1 METEKILVERMR
13 TALKEKGYTQ
23 QELADKCGITFV
35 SICRY
40 LQGVREPKASVV
52 VKIANALG
60 VSTDYLLGIGTRIP
74 EGYVSVA
81 ELKEACKLVQNN
93 IEYCRH
99 QEHEVFMK
107 HLNYGG
113 ATVLNDHAKASQFF
127 ETRYC
132 VYRFDVPALIDAVAN
147 GTWKEDTDGTET
159 EET

>member
-81 ELKEACKLVQNN
+81 ELKEACKVAENT
-93 IEYCRH
+93 IEYCRRK
-99 QEHEVFMK
+99 EHKIFNKQLEMCDA
-107 HLNYGG
+107 G
-113 ATVLNDHAKASQFF
+113 AVILNDHAKAVSYF
-127 ETRYC
+127 ES
-132 VYRFDVPALIDAVAN
+132 RFCIYHFDIPALVDAVAN
-147 GTWKEDTDGTET
+147 GTWRDEDGKA
-159 EET
+159 EEA

>member
-1 METEKILVERMR
+1 METKEILVERMR

-23 QELADKCGITFV
+23 QELADKCGIKFV

-40 LQGVREPKASVV
+40 LQGVREPKASIVA
-52 VKIANALG
+52 KIASVLG
-60 VSTDYLLGIGTRIP
+60 VSADYLLGIGPKIP
-74 EGYVSVA
+74 EGYVSIA
-81 ELKEACKLVQNN
+81 DLKEACKLAQDN

-107 HLNYGG
+107 RLKCGG

-132 VYRFDVPALIDAVAN
+132 LYRFDVPALIDAVAN
-147 GTWKEDTDGTET
+147 GTWKEGTDGTET
-159 EET
+159 EEA